1 MEESVQMSVNEPE
14 QTEVSTAE
22 RERLSRRLREAREY
36 LNLSQDEVAR
46 RVGIA
51 RAAISLIESGQR
63 RVDALELSKLA
74 RVYQR
79 PVSHFT
85 SEKIE
90 DSDMPSDVAFAAR
103 AIQGLSQN
111 DLQEVARF
119 ADFLRSRKQME
130 DDET

>member
-1 MEESVQMSVNEPE
+1 MSVNETE
-14 QTEVSTAE
+14 QNDASAAE
-22 RERLSRRLREAREY
+22 RELLCRRLREAREY
-36 LNLSQDEVAR
+36 LNLSQDEVAK

-51 RAAISLIESGQR
+51 RAAISLIETGQR

-85 SEKIE
+85 SEKVE
-90 DSDMPSDVAFAAR
+90 DSGIPTDVAFAAR
-103 AIQGLSQN
+103 AIEGLSPN

-119 ADFLRSRKQME
+119 ADFLRSRRQMKE
-130 DDET
+130 DEA